1 MTSLER
7 SATGKLFHANSLHVV
22 LGRGSTLSAVRR
34 AGNGGLLLL
43 RPPLAGVAAGRGTIC
58 YAKSPASRC
67 ASERSPFA
75 APAHG
80 RTHGVASRAIT
91 DARLSRTCRQQFHW
105 LLDDVAPGRRGFAP
119 PAGRHYLQRPGDC
132 PADRLFVACLAAAVA
147 AGDWKR
153 GQQARG
159 EIAPTASQ
167 RASGRA
173 QFATLK
179 ARDRRLSEDPADC
192 CRCRC

>member
-22 LGRGSTLSAVRR
+22 LGRGSTLSAVQR

-80 RTHGVASRAIT
+80 RTPGVASRAIT

-105 LLDDVAPGRRGFAP
+105 LLDDVAPSRRGFAP

-132 PADRLFVACLAAAVA
+132 PHSPSICSLSR
-147 AGDWKR
+147 R
-153 GQQARG
+153 R
-159 EIAPTASQ
+159 
-167 RASGRA
+167 RR
-173 QFATLK
+173 
-179 ARDRRLSEDPADC
+179 RRRLEEGPTSAWRDSADC
-192 CRCRC
+192 QPASEWTRTICNLESARPSTLRGPC